1 MQFAD
6 RGDGTAAAARSKT
19 LVEGLETQDSST
31 KYGDND
37 SLESAGRPAKYVQ
50 ERRLPRADPIA
61 RNSWK
66 FYLADLYDL
75 QIQQ

>member
-1 MQFAD
+1 M
-6 RGDGTAAAARSKT
+6 
-19 LVEGLETQDSST
+19 ETQDSST

-50 ERRLPRADPIA
+50 ERGLPGADPIA

-66 FYLADLYDL
+66 FYLADLYDP
-75 QIQQ
+75 QT